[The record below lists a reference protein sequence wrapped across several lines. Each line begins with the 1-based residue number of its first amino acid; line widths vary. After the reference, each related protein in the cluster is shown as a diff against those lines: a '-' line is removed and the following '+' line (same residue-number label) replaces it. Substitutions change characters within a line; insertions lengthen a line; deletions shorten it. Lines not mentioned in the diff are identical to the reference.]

1 MPDRM
6 QTVSKP
12 QGHVGFEDGAQALYK
27 PWSALGRDFRGL
39 VQGFV
44 SDLDV

>member
-1 MPDRM
+1 MPGRM
-6 QTVSKP
+6 RSVFKP
-12 QGHVGFEDGAQALYK
+12 QGHVEFEDGAQGLYK
-27 PWSALGRDFRGL
+27 PWSALGRDIRGL